1 MRAPLVLLAEPEPGL
16 RAELATELEA
26 RGCTVIELRDGV
38 ELLEFLGEVSEH
50 DEDYPQLLVT
60 EDVMPGLCGL
70 DVLAELHDAGYA
82 GPPAVLLADAPD
94 RALRDEAHRLGVALV
109 LDKPLDAATMGWW
122 IERLAAVL
130 PG

>member
-1 MRAPLVLLAEPEPGL
+1 VKPPLVALAEPEPAL
-16 RAELATELEA
+16 RAELAAELEA
-26 RGCTVIELRDGV
+26 RGCSVIELRDGV
-38 ELLEFLGEVSEH
+38 ELLEFLGEVSEF
-50 DEDYPQLLVT
+50 DEDYPQLLVC
-60 EDVMPGLCGL
+60 EDIMPGLGAL
-70 DVLAELHDAGYA
+70 DVLAELRDAGSH

-94 RALRDEAHRLGVALV
+94 RVLRDEAHRLGVALV